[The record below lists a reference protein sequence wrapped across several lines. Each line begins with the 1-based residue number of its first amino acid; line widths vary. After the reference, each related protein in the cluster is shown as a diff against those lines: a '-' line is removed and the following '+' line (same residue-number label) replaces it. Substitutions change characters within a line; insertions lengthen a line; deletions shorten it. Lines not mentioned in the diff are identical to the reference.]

1 MNSMCIPIVYRLPN
15 LKSTI
20 FLIIFHSYSIQLNIR

>member
-1 MNSMCIPIVYRLPN
+1 MNSVSIPIIYRFPN

-20 FLIIFHSYSIQLNIR
+20 FLVIFHSYGIQLNIR